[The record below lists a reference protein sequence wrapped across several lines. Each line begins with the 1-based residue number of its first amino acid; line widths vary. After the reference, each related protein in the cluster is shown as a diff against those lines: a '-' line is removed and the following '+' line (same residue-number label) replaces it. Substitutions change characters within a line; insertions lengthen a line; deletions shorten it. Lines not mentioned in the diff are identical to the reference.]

1 MSDPDLRVGSGG
13 SALGQCLTVSSSP
26 PPPRWASTVEH
37 HCVYKPATR

>member
-26 PPPRWASTVEH
+26 PPRWASTVEH